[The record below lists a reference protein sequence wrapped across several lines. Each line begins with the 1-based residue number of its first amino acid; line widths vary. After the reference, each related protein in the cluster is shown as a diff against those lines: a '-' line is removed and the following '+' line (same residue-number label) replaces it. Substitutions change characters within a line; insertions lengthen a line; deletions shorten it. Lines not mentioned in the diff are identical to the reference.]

1 MFEYGFRLKKIK
13 AQLKK
18 TGLDAILITNTTNVA
33 YLSGF
38 KGSDSLIIVTPNSQ
52 FFLTDSRYTEEARD
66 SIAGFTIVEVTTSTY
81 DAISKIVKSNRLKRI
96 GFESLNLPYD
106 AAKRLESYIRPVK
119 LIPAKNIVEVLRVV
133 KDAEE
138 VEHIKNS
145 VRIAKDVLKTALKSL
160 RTGVSEQSLSDSIE
174 CEFIKNGARIAF
186 ETIVA
191 CGRNCSKPHA
201 RPTREKIAK
210 NDFVMIDMGCKF
222 NLYNSDITRMIL
234 VGEIKDKIKE
244 IYGIVGSAQGKA
256 IEKIK
261 PGIKISEIDSAGR
274 DYITKKGYGKFFG
287 HSIGHGIGMDVHE
300 EPSISKRC
308 NGILRPG
315 MVFTVEPAIYLPK
328 IGGVRI
334 EDMVLV
340 TDKGCEILTR

>member
-1 MFEYGFRLKKIK
+1 MFEHGFRLSNLK

-18 TGLDAILITNTTNVA
+18 TGLDAILITNATNVA

-38 KGSDSLIIVTPNSQ
+38 KGSDSLIIVTPDAQ

-66 SIAGFTIVEVTTSTY
+66 SIVGFTIVEVMTSTY
-81 DAISKIVKSNRLKRI
+81 DVIGKIVKGNGIKKI

-106 AAKRLESYIRPVK
+106 VAKRLEGYIRPAK
-119 LIPAKNIVEVLRVV
+119 LIPAKNMVEVLRVI
-133 KDAEE
+133 KDAKEIE
-138 VEHIKNS
+138 CIKDS
-145 VRIAKDVLKTALKSL
+145 VRIAKDVLKTALKSV
-160 RTGVSEQSLSDSIE
+160 RPGVSEQSLSDSIE

-186 ETIVA
+186 DTIVA

-201 RPTREKIAK
+201 RPTCERIAK
-210 NDFVMIDMGCKF
+210 NDSVMIDMGCRL
-222 NLYNSDITRMIL
+222 NLYNSDVTRMIL
-234 VGEIKDKIKE
+234 VGKVKSKIKE
-244 IYGIVGSAQGKA
+244 IYDIVSSAQSKA

-274 DYITKKGYGKFFG
+274 DYITKKGYSKFFG

-308 NGILRPG
+308 NGILTSG
-315 MVFTVEPAIYLPK
+315 MVFTIEPAIYLPK

-334 EDMVLV
+334 EDMVLI